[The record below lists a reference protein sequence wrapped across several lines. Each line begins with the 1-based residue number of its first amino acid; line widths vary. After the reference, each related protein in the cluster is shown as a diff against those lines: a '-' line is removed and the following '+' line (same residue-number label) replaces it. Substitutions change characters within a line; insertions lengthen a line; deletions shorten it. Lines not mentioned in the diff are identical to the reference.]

1 MIQSAT
7 VSDLARLLAESLE
20 EVREGRGVAPSAEEI
35 ESATFLVFQAMTSRS
50 RDYHGLS
57 HIFNVAEGLPAL
69 ARLAAIYHDI
79 VYFHV
84 DGGFPPNVSERIGDV
99 VEQRAGRIFL
109 TTALDDMLADLA
121 TIFGFSP
128 GQELRHDG
136 GLSEFLSAALAVRE
150 LRGFVSLKELWAVA
164 ACIEATIPFRAA
176 VQGMT
181 PDTMLEKRL
190 TCLRKG
196 TTALTDEEIERI
208 QILAVRVSNADV
220 RSFGQPNLSDFLE
233 NTWQLLP
240 ETNPEFHKVGAYSI
254 RSYREALVRM
264 EGFLSNLDPQVIFR
278 QHGTTP
284 VNDEFQLLIQR
295 AGNNLRSASEYLSAN
310 IAAMVVLEA
319 LAELTGGDGPISYFT
334 GVMDSGQPQIHDFLH
349 HAGTLTNPTPPS
361 LDAEVLRI
369 LKFGRASVNGFDTAS
384 SPLVAH
390 FYELLGTAGITELVR
405 RAGEVHGGKQ
415 DWKWVLAVLPREL
428 VSDVATAISRIAV
441 ARKDQFREFISQSKA
456 GAKGSPQ
463 LP

>member
-1 MIQSAT
+1 MSQSAT
-7 VSDLARLLAESLE
+7 VTDLAKLLAESLE
-20 EVREGRGVAPSAEEI
+20 EVRGGQEVAPSAEEI

-99 VEQRAGRIFL
+99 VEHRGDKIVL
-109 TTALDDMLADLA
+109 TMAPDEMLTDLA
-121 TIFGFSP
+121 NIFGFSP
-128 GQELRHDG
+128 GQELRHDS

-150 LRGFVSLKELWAVA
+150 LRGFLSLKDLWAVA

-176 VQGMT
+176 VRGMT
-181 PDTMLEKRL
+181 PDDMLGKRL
-190 TCLRKG
+190 GCLRRG
-196 TTALTDEEIERI
+196 NTTLTDDEVERI
-208 QILAVRVSNADV
+208 RILAVRISNADV
-220 RSFGQPNLSDFLE
+220 RSFGQPDLSDFLE

-254 RSYREALVRM
+254 RSYRDALDRM
-264 EGFLSNLDPQVIFR
+264 EGFLSNLDPRVIFR

-284 VNDEFQLLIQR
+284 ANDEFQALLQR
-295 AGNNLRSASEYLSAN
+295 ADNNLRSASEYLRAN
-310 IAAMVVLEA
+310 IAAMMVLEA

-334 GVMDSGQPQIHDFLH
+334 GAMDSGQPRIHDFLH
-349 HAGTLTNPTPPS
+349 HAGLLTNPTPPP
-361 LDAEVLRI
+361 LDAEVLNI

-384 SPLVAH
+384 SSLVAY
-390 FYELLGTAGITELVR
+390 FYELLGTAGIAELVR
-405 RAGEVHGGKQ
+405 RAREVDAGKQ
-415 DWKWVLAVLPREL
+415 DWKWFLAVLPREV
-428 VSDVATAISRIAV
+428 VSDIATAVSRIAV
-441 ARKDQFREFISQSKA
+441 ARKDRFHEFLN
-456 GAKGSPQ
+456 P
-463 LP
+463 

>member
-1 MIQSAT
+1 MTQSAT

-20 EVREGRGVAPSAEEI
+20 EVRGGRGAAPRAEEI

-57 HIFNVAEGLPAL
+57 HLFNVAEGLPAL
-69 ARLAAIYHDI
+69 ARLAAIYHDM

-99 VEQRAGRIFL
+99 VEHRADKIVL
-109 TTALDDMLADLA
+109 TTAPDDMLADLA
-121 TIFGFSP
+121 TLFGFSP
-128 GQELRHDG
+128 GQELKHDG

-150 LRGFVSLKELWAVA
+150 LRKFLGLKDLWAVA
-164 ACIEATIPFRAA
+164 ACIEATIPFRVA

-181 PDTMLEKRL
+181 PDAMLGQRL
-190 TCLRKG
+190 GCLRSG
-196 TTALTDEEIERI
+196 TAALTDGEIERI
-208 QILAVRVSNADV
+208 QILAVRMANADV
-220 RSFGQPNLSDFLE
+220 QSFGQPDLSNFLE

-264 EGFLSNLDPQVIFR
+264 EGFLSNLDPRVIFR
-278 QHGTTP
+278 RHGTTP
-284 VNDEFQLLIQR
+284 GDDEFHALIQR
-295 AGNNLRSASEYLSAN
+295 AGNNLRCASEYLRAN

-334 GVMDSGQPQIHDFLH
+334 GATDSGQPQIDDLLRHV
-349 HAGTLTNPTPPS
+349 GILTNPAPPP
-361 LDAEVLRI
+361 LDAEVLRL
-369 LKFGRASVNGFDTAS
+369 LKVGRASVSSFDTAS
-384 SPLVAH
+384 SPLVSY
-390 FYELLGTAGITELVR
+390 FYELLGSAGIAELIR
-405 RAGEVHGGKQ
+405 RANEVHTGKQ
-415 DWKWVLAVLPREL
+415 DWKWLLAVLPREV

-441 ARKDQFREFISQSKA
+441 ARKDRFREFLSR
-456 GAKGSPQ
+456 
-463 LP
+463 